1 MDVELES
8 RDLRLVRAIVDAGG
22 VTGAGRV
29 LHLSQSAV
37 SHQLAELE
45 RRLGSALFARVGR
58 RMVATPAGERLA
70 GASRPLLDELAR
82 LGAELARP
90 AGAPRRKLRLAT
102 ECYTC
107 YHWLPPLL
115 ARFAQVAPSVDVHI
129 AFDATRKPL
138 PLLVEG
144 RIDVALVSE
153 PVSARGVV
161 VEPLFADE
169 MVVAVAASHRLAAR
183 RFVRPDD
190 LVDETLFTPELTAAD
205 AERLKRSLLGLGRTA
220 AAWKPRRVQQ
230 VPLTEAII
238 ALVRA
243 GLGVS
248 VLTRWAVEPQLRDG
262 SLVALPLGPRGVVRP
277 WSVAHR
283 RADGDETLRAFV
295 ALLRESR
302 AAGRQALPRPQLLKR
317 SS

>member
-1 MDVELES
+1 MDLLES
-8 RDLRLVRAIVDAGG
+8 RDLRLVRAIVDGGG

-45 RRLGSALFARVGR
+45 RRLGAPLFARVGR
-58 RMVATPAGERLA
+58 RMVATAVGERLV

-82 LGAELARP
+82 LGAELVRP
-90 AGAPRRKLRLAT
+90 AGAARRTLRLAT

-115 ARFAQVAPSVDVHI
+115 ARFARVAPAVDVKI

-144 RIDVALVSE
+144 HIDVALVSQ
-153 PVSARGVV
+153 PVSARGIVV
-161 VEPLFADE
+161 APLFADE
-169 MVVAVAASHRLAAR
+169 MVVVAAAGHRLAGQ

-190 LVDETLFTPELTAAD
+190 LTDETFFTPELTPAD
-205 AERLKRSLLGLGRTA
+205 AERLKRSLLGLGRAA
-220 AAWKPRRVQQ
+220 AAWRPRRVQQ

-238 ALVRA
+238 ELVRA

-277 WSVAHR
+277 WSAAHR
-283 RADGDETLRAFV
+283 RADGDEVMRAFV
-295 ALLRESR
+295 GLLRESR
-302 AAGRQALPRPQLLKR
+302 VAGRRPARALARR
-317 SS
+317 